1 MTFCYN
7 ATFSMNLPSL
17 RGRRRTS
24 LVVIPANAGIQ
35 LRVVAKAKLDPDFR
49 QSDEREKAEG
59 ALFIS
64 SPSSGSTCR
73 PSARAAEW
81 HSARVWF
88 STFRRDPEAI
98 EYFAKWLLGSSRDF

>member
-7 ATFSMNLPSL
+7 ATFLIEPSGEDSASANTL
-17 RGRRRTS
+17 
-24 LVVIPANAGIQ
+24 VIPAEAGIQ

-81 HSARVWF
+81 HSARMWF